1 MFFKVIVF
9 KKFAN
14 FTGKRMSVLKL
25 QVLRTAALLKESK
38 HRFFSCKFC
47 ELSKNTYFVEDL

>member
-1 MFFKVIVF
+1 MFFKVIVL

-38 HRFFSCKFC
+38 HRLF